1 MLNCVGNEKQ
11 SFSALENLYQ
21 YFRGESVRYL
31 TKSAFSMGY
40 DCPQQL
46 FYYARKDIFP
56 KNDPDAMAQATIGG
70 GHQIGALAQKMYIQ
84 SDGELAHEIDSR
96 DQQQQIMDTREWLS
110 QDTVTLFEPTIVHG
124 DCLVRVDVLRKRGN
138 QVELIEV
145 KSKSFDSLENPAL
158 LTKPGDYV
166 SYVRDLAFQYWVLS
180 QAYPDWDI
188 TPYLMLVDK
197 TEPAKQD
204 RLHHLFP
211 IGEESERALP
221 EEDIL
226 ETPESSFLKRVPLAD
241 WVQKELEGTHQIPG
255 FMGSFEDTVA
265 HMIGIYCREEALAGP
280 PIGSHC
286 KKCRF
291 YAENLSAQQQSGFHQ
306 CWKSHFDGEASFT
319 IDDTI
324 FGLYDPPSRGPR
336 SRKALIERGWHKLID
351 VEPSEIDLPA
361 VANGPLT
368 TKDRQRMQVDWAKS
382 SKSSEPVTPYFDR
395 EGFKK
400 TFEETIENTGWPLYF
415 LDFEGSTSPLPLH
428 VGQQPNSIQLFQYS
442 VHVMHQGGRIEH
454 LAQHINLE
462 PDPEVNLKMVRDL
475 RDTLGKQGTIFRWH
489 NYENTNLNK
498 VREQLLAMSDQSDDI
513 ADLVQFI
520 ESITIEK
527 QNKKIIRCGPRN
539 MVDQFEWAQ
548 EYYFHPDTQGG
559 SGIKK
564 LLPAVMSSSKLL
576 KEKYSQPIYGTKA
589 IPSKNPH
596 HPIWW
601 VPQTD
606 DPSRPVDP
614 YKLLEDPT
622 HVASSAEGV
631 SELDYEEIEAVQEGG
646 AATLRY
652 LESQSGLLSKAQM
665 EHMKGSLLR
674 YCELDTFA
682 MVMIMEA
689 WLAEIGYWS

>member
-1 MLNCVGNEKQ
+1 
-11 SFSALENLYQ
+11 
-21 YFRGESVRYL
+21 
-31 TKSAFSMGY
+31 MGY

-46 FYYARKDIFP
+46 FYAARKDIFP
-56 KNDPDAMAQATIGG
+56 QNDPDAMAQATIGG

-84 SDGELAHEIDSR
+84 SDRELAREIDAPE
-96 DQQQQIMDTREWLS
+96 QQQQIVDTRDWLS
-110 QDTVTLFEPTIVHG
+110 QDAVTLFEPTIVHG
-124 DCLVRVDVLRKRGN
+124 NCLVRVDILRKRGN

-145 KSKSFDSLENPAL
+145 KSKSFDASENPTL
-158 LTKPGDYV
+158 LKKRRDYD

-204 RLHHLFP
+204 QLHQLFP
-211 IGEESERALP
+211 IVKDPSRALP
-221 EEDIL
+221 EVDIL
-226 ETPESSFLKRVPLAD
+226 ETLESSFLKCVSLAD
-241 WVQKELEGTHQIPG
+241 WVQKELEGTHEIPG
-255 FMGSFEDTVA
+255 FVGSFEDTVE
-265 HMIGIYCREEALAGP
+265 HMIGIYCREGALAEP

-291 YAENLSAQQQSGFHQ
+291 YAENLSGQQQSGFHQ
-306 CWKSHFDGEASFT
+306 CWKSHFDGEVSFT
-319 IDDTI
+319 IGDTI
-324 FGLYDPPSRGPR
+324 LGLYDPRGAR
-336 SRKALIERGWHKLID
+336 SIKALIDKGWYRLSDI
-351 VEPSEIDLPA
+351 EPSEVDLDDA
-361 VANGPLT
+361 VNRPLT

-382 SKSSEPVTPYFDR
+382 SKSSEPVTPYFDC

-415 LDFEGSTSPLPLH
+415 LDFEGSSSPLPFH
-428 VGQQPNSIQLFQYS
+428 AGQRPNSIQLFQYS
-442 VHVMHQGGRIEH
+442 VHVMHQNGCIEH

-462 PDPEVNLKMVRDL
+462 PDPEVNLKMVRHL
-475 RDTLGKQGTIFRWH
+475 RGTLGEQGTIFRWH

-498 VREQLLAMSDQSDDI
+498 VREQLLAMPDQSDEI

-520 ESITIEK
+520 KSITIEK
-527 QNKKIIRCGPRN
+527 HNTQIIRCGPRN

-548 EYYFHPDTQGG
+548 KYYFHPDTQGG
-559 SGIKK
+559 SSIKK

-596 HPIWW
+596 HRIWW
-601 VPQTD
+601 VPQKE

-622 HVASSAEGV
+622 HVGPLADGVAEPV
-631 SELDYEEIEAVQEGG
+631 YEEIEAVQEGG
-646 AATLRY
+646 AAALRY
-652 LESQSGLLSKAQM
+652 LECQCGAPDQSQKEKTKQA
-665 EHMKGSLLR
+665 LLR

-689 WLAEIGYWS
+689 WLAEVGYWDAK